1 MSFYISFD
9 PEQNLI
15 FLPVKVF
22 GPKGSRIARL
32 ALDTGATTTLISADI
47 IDALGYSPAAGE
59 MVRLI
64 MGGSIQYASQVTV
77 QMLEAA
83 NHRVENL
90 TVICHN
96 LPEESGLDGL
106 LGLNF
111 LRNFDTEINYSSG
124 NLIFKPIQNA
134 RTSKG

>member
-1 MSFYISFD
+1 MNIHISFD
-9 PEQNLI
+9 PQENLI
-15 FLPVKVF
+15 YLHAKIF

-32 ALDTGATTTLISADI
+32 ALDTGATTTLVSADI

-83 NHRVENL
+83 DQRVENL
-90 TVICHN
+90 AVICHN

-111 LRNFDTEINYSSG
+111 LSHFDTEINYSSG
-124 NLIFKPIQNA
+124 TLIFQSIQNV
-134 RTSKG
+134 